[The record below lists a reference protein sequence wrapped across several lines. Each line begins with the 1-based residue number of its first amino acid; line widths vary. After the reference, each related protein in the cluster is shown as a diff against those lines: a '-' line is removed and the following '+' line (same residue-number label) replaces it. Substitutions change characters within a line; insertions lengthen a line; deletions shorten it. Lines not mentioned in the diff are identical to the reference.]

1 MLVGELW
8 RTSAEGVVPI
18 VERRRAQLDGGIKSD
33 HGLGHG
39 LTGGVEIEATAQP
52 ATLRQEVMQPGRIGS
67 GAGGG

>member
-1 MLVGELW
+1 MGELW
-8 RTSAEGVVPI
+8 KASAEGVVPI
-18 VERRRAQLDGGIKSD
+18 VERRGEQVDGGMKID